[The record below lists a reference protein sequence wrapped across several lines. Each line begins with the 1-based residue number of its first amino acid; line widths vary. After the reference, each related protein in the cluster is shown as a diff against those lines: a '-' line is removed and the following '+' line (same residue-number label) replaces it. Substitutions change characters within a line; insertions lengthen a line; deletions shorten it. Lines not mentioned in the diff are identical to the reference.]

1 MPDSDAKQT
10 ASGTLVLMG
19 PTPDLFLFKK
29 IFCFCR
35 KRVFIVLL
43 IGGKEGPII
52 GCLSPLA
59 RLTGKPDHW
68 VATPS
73 N

>member
-29 IFCFCR
+29 YSAFAEREF
-35 KRVFIVLL
+35 LL
-43 IGGKEGPII
+43 
-52 GCLSPLA
+52 CS
-59 RLTGKPDHW
+59 
-68 VATPS
+68 
-73 N
+73 